1 MRRSSKLAPATV
13 AATVLAAF
21 MTHGPSAHAADPPKR
36 PLPDYGNRGPRPTT
50 AGDVVKVVV
59 RAAVSPLYFV
69 SEFVIRRPLE
79 AVIPLAER
87 SNIPKELYDF
97 FLFGP
102 DHKAGIV
109 PTFLADFG
117 LRPSVGLY
125 GFWTDA
131 GVEKHDVVV
140 HGSTWGPDW
149 LAGGVTD
156 RVRFSKNSS
165 DNESLT
171 LSGDTRPDRP
181 FYGIGPRS
189 LQANESRYGET
200 RVGLE
205 ESIDRHLVPS
215 VLLHASIGGRSLDF
229 THGQNL
235 YGDPTLDQSIASGA
249 LPSPPGYLH
258 DYTLF
263 VSTLRMVVD
272 TRGQKGASGSGVRL
286 ELGGQHSADLR
297 GDEPHAS
304 WMKYGGSL
312 TGSVD
317 LNGHHRVLSLSAM
330 TEFVD
335 PMTHETT
342 IPFPE
347 LVSLG
352 GTAPM
357 RAFLVGRM
365 LDRSAFV
372 TTLEYRWPVW
382 AVLDGTMKAEFGNV
396 FDTHL
401 DDFKP
406 ALLRFSGSIG
416 LQTSGVSDN
425 PLQVI
430 FGVGSET
437 FEQGGRIDSFRLFIG
452 TTTNGL

>member
-1 MRRSSKLAPATV
+1 LLS
-13 AATVLAAF
+13 AALVGAGL
-21 MTHGPSAHAADPPKR
+21 GYGLSGHAAEPPKR

-50 AGDVVKVVV
+50 AGDVVKWVA
-59 RAAVSPLYFV
+59 RILVSPFYFV
-69 SEFVIRRPLE
+69 SEYVIRRPLE

-87 SNIPKELYDF
+87 ADLPKELYDF

-131 GVEKHDVVV
+131 FVPKHDLVV

-156 RVRFSKNSS
+156 RVRFSTGST

-171 LSGDTRPDRP
+171 LTAVARPDRP

-189 LQANESRYGET
+189 LQANESRYGAT
-200 RVGLE
+200 RIDL
-205 ESIDRHLVPS
+205 SDTLDRHVAPFLLV
-215 VLLHASIGGRSLDF
+215 HASVGARAVDF
-229 THGQNL
+229 YDGHNL
-235 YGDPTLDQSIASGA
+235 YGDPTIAQSIAAGVFPA
-249 LPSPPGYLH
+249 PPGYLH
-258 DYTLF
+258 DYTL
-263 VSTLRMVVD
+263 VTTSLRLDLD
-272 TRGQKGASGSGVRL
+272 TRGEKAASGSGVRF
-286 ELGGQHSADLR
+286 ELGAQQAADVR
-297 GDEPHAS
+297 GGGHGS
-304 WMKYGGSL
+304 WVKYGGSL

-317 LNGHHRVLSLSAM
+317 LNGHHRVLSLSVM
-330 TEFVD
+330 TAFVD
-335 PMTHETT
+335 PMTHDTN
-342 IPFPE
+342 IPFTE

-352 GTAPM
+352 GTEPM
-357 RAFLVGRM
+357 RAYLIGRM
-365 LDRSAFV
+365 IDRSAFV

-396 FDTHL
+396 FDAHL
-401 DDFKP
+401 QDFAP
-406 ALLRFSGSIG
+406 NLLRFSGSIG
-416 LQTSGVSDN
+416 VQTAGVSDN
-425 PLQVI
+425 PLQLL
-430 FGVGSET
+430 FGLGSET
-437 FEQGGRIDSFRLFIG
+437 FEQGGHLDSVRVYVG